1 MRQRGC
7 GKKLSSDS
15 RRLFWW
21 RLALHCGKP
30 HPDLLLA
37 GLSYRQMREIEAYAN
52 IEAIGW
58 DVGVSRPRTSE
69 DSPETEE
76 VEDKLD
82 RILGSFEKR

>member
-1 MRQRGC
+1 
-7 GKKLSSDS
+7 
-15 RRLFWW
+15 
-21 RLALHCGKP
+21 
-30 HPDLLLA
+30 
-37 GLSYRQMREIEAYAN
+37 MREIEAYAN